1 MQPDNATTQH
11 TQVLLEGIV
20 SGTYSTRAIYVYF
33 GVHFSR
39 TSSLP
44 NNTNTS
50 VHSSLIFWKDRSFHY
65 ETQEFW
71 PKLSQSFTDS
81 KNPSFPTRHLKPQL
95 LETPSFPRLHEL
107 REQNMQPRALLL
119 SPPKS
124 RKRLEAQAGRRPR
137 GDHRQGPDPD
147 PRTKAPHLP
156 QGVSSRAPRSTQA
169 SPGAGR
175 TLCTQ
180 RPAPGRRQAH
190 GSG

>member
-1 MQPDNATTQH
+1 MQADNATTQH

-44 NNTNTS
+44 N
-50 VHSSLIFWKDRSFHY
+50 IFTMR
-65 ETQEFW
+65 QEFW
-71 PKLSQSFTDS
+71 PRLSQPFTDS
-81 KNPSFPTRHLKPQL
+81 KNPSFPRRHLKSQL

-124 RKRLEAQAGRRPR
+124 RRRLEAQAGRRPQ

-147 PRTKAPHLP
+147 PRTKSPPLP
-156 QGVSSRAPRSTQA
+156 QGVSSRAPRSTQV

-180 RPAPGRRQAH
+180 RPAPGCRQAH